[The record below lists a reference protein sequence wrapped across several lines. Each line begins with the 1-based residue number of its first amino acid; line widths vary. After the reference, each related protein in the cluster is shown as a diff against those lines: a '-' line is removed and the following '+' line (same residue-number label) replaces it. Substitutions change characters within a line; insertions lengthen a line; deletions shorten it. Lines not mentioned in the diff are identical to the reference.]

1 MLQSQIALL
10 RLIRYFEAV
19 DDWNFALWLN
29 RNKIRLLVGERQAEL
44 YFLAYS
50 DDDRATEASLVIT
63 DLAHKASNQ
72 SMKPTGP
79 FQSNLSVFTT
89 TPCRGLSLSR

>member
-10 RLIRYFEAV
+10 RLSRYFEAV

-29 RNKIRLLVGERQAEL
+29 RNKIRLLVGEHQAKL
-44 YFLAYS
+44 LFLAYS
-50 DDDRATEASLVIT
+50 DDDRATEAFLVIT

-72 SMKPTGP
+72 TIKPTAP
-79 FQSNLSVFTT
+79 FSALRIVTA
-89 TPCRGLSLSR
+89 PRSRN